1 MLAYLVKELFACG
14 AGLDGKLQLCI
25 HSRDTHIVLQN
36 TTVYSQIQHNY
47 SQIQHYS
54 LTQHYSQ
61 IYNYSLT

>member
-36 TTVYSQIQHNY
+36 TTVNSQIQHNSQIHNY

-54 LTQHYSQ
+54 LTQQ
-61 IYNYSLT
+61 YSLT